1 MITKKLFEKC
11 FYDCQYE
18 KACRGKTDVTVLVEL
33 YDKEYV
39 IREYEDRGWEL
50 FDVEKELVNHGTKEV
65 KADWQTGWHGE
76 RIKLVPAGSGSE
88 AAYEDVVGSDGEW
101 HRGKRL
107 TVTVDDIR
115 EHWKMHFKRSES
127 NYEKHKK
134 NEEKMLKYASDIVKY
149 DPSLKNDISP
159 EEYVD
164 EEVTRLERVYLDRHP
179 APGIGLSVA
188 LMVLGLLAIGF
199 VSFLL
204 FGIGVPDPDGTFKIV
219 LIVASSV
226 LGLGVLLLVL
236 GIVLKKK
243 HKKKMRAW
251 IATQYDVEG
260 KAKEKSKKQKEHCAT
275 IERVLQELY

>member
-1 MITKKLFEKC
+1 M
-11 FYDCQYE
+11 
-18 KACRGKTDVTVLVEL
+18 
-33 YDKEYV
+33 
-39 IREYEDRGWEL
+39 
-50 FDVEKELVNHGTKEV
+50 
-65 KADWQTGWHGE
+65 
-76 RIKLVPAGSGSE
+76 PAGSGSE

-101 HRGKRL
+101 HRGRRL
-107 TVTVDDIR
+107 TVTVDDVR

-134 NEEKMLKYASDIVKY
+134 NEEKMLKYASDIVEY

-179 APGIGLSVA
+179 APGIGLGVV

-204 FGIGVPDPDGTFKIV
+204 FGIGVPDPDGTFKIA